1 MPKRRKKRV
10 GSPKTPNPVKEMQW
24 CFSKHIYVTWEVEA
38 TFNGVHYE
46 EGNKY
51 RVVIRQGEKLSET
64 EYIYHGDEIIDKVNE
79 TYRQLY
85 QINNGKKTKV
95 KRD

>member
-24 CFSKHIYVTWEVEA
+24 CFSKHIYVTWEPEA
-38 TFNGVHYE
+38 VRDGAYWKETG
-46 EGNKY
+46 KY
-51 RVVIRQGEKLSET
+51 RVVIRQGEKVSET
-64 EYIYHGDEIIDKVNE
+64 EYIYHGDKIIDKVNE